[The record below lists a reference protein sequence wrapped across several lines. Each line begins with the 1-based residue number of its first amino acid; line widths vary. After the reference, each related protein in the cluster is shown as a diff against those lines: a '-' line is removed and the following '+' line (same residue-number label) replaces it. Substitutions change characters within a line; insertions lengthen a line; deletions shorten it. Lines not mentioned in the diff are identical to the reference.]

1 MKRNRCKFRRIN
13 CLSTANYT
21 WIYRPHA
28 AAADGII
35 TSEST
40 LEVNTR
46 YNTRMPF
53 LTDSDSDLDEQPCC
67 TEIHPQALCGF
78 ELFDARKYFEAHE
91 ALENAWRAEPG
102 PLRDL
107 YRAVLQV
114 GVGYYHIQ
122 QENYT
127 GALKMFRRSRAWLDL
142 FPAHCLN
149 IDLVQFRQDISA
161 VEDEVIRRGPHHLQ
175 DFPEDLFKPLPFL
188 REF

>member
-1 MKRNRCKFRRIN
+1 
-13 CLSTANYT
+13 
-21 WIYRPHA
+21 
-28 AAADGII
+28 
-35 TSEST
+35 
-40 LEVNTR
+40 
-46 YNTRMPF
+46 MPF